1 MEKILF
7 INACVRPNSRTLE
20 LAKTVL
26 DCLDGEI
33 TELCLEKEDIKPLNA
48 ETLSRRDQLLKNGEI
63 NDEMFS
69 YARQFAEA
77 DTIVIAAPFW
87 DLLFPAT
94 VRIYLEAVTVSG
106 LTFYY
111 TAEGLPASLC
121 RAKRLIYVT
130 TAGGSVFG
138 NMGYEYIKAVAG
150 GFFGIKDCRCFKSE
164 GLDIVGA
171 DIENIMEN
179 TKEDIR
185 RYYKN
190 RAQK

>member
-7 INACVRPNSRTLE
+7 INACIRPGSRTLE

-26 DCLDGEI
+26 ECLEGET

-48 ETLSRRDQLLKNGEI
+48 ETLAQRDSLLKNGDCE
-63 NDEMFS
+63 NEMFK

-87 DLLFPAT
+87 DLLFPAC
-94 VRIYLEAVTVSG
+94 VRIYFEAVTVSG

-111 TAEGLPASLC
+111 TSEGIPASLC

-138 NMGYEYIKAVAG
+138 NLGYEYIKAVAG
-150 GFFGIKDCRCFKSE
+150 GFFGIRDCHCFKAE
-164 GLDIVGA
+164 GLDIVDA
-171 DIENIMEN
+171 DVEGIMN
-179 TKEDIR
+179 NAKEDIR

-190 RAQK
+190 RAQ